1 MFLNPVY
8 VICSLTGQTK
18 VLFTATEIVFVLQ
31 IKFNWLLAFFTVSV
45 SFEVDREGGRE
56 RNIITPLPRH
66 RFEISRGLIFFFFLF
81 PFFQPSQLQIRFCK
95 RSLRLEQKGRDGL
108 SAIVRASFF
117 LRREKKV
124 WVREPSR
131 IKREVGVTDQPRK
144 SIHQSTKWMLLFW
157 KSRLQRQAH
166 QINYNL
172 NE

>member
-117 LRREKKV
+117 WGEKRRSGYENRHASREKLA
-124 WVREPSR
+124 W
-131 IKREVGVTDQPRK
+131 
-144 SIHQSTKWMLLFW
+144 
-157 KSRLQRQAH
+157 
-166 QINYNL
+166 QINQGNRYIKAL
-172 NE
+172 SECYCFGKVVYKDRPIK

>member
-66 RFEISRGLIFFFFLF
+66 RFEISRGLILFYFFSFSIFSAFSTTNSILQKKSPVGAKETGRIVSYSQGIFFFWGE
-81 PFFQPSQLQIRFCK
+81 K
-95 RSLRLEQKGRDGL
+95 RRPGYENRH
-108 SAIVRASFF
+108 AS
-117 LRREKKV
+117 REKLA
-124 WVREPSR
+124 W
-131 IKREVGVTDQPRK
+131 
-144 SIHQSTKWMLLFW
+144 
-157 KSRLQRQAH
+157 
-166 QINYNL
+166 QINQGNRYIKAL
-172 NE
+172 SECYCFGKVVYKDRPIK